1 MWLELIEENPR
12 AMRELLA
19 ALIVNLKLGGIFI
32 SDTDLFQ
39 RDITR
44 LLNGEITPVYRE
56 IKQLARIFPVYFR
69 EIGAEGE
76 LRDVTTAIDEASRR
90 KDRLIHFMRKQIH
103 IESNNTHI
111 ELARKIIT
119 YWYDGNK
126 EPLKE
131 MIPQEIYEGL
141 DQDSKWFIR
150 PHETMIRLCQELKTP
165 PAELLRL
172 DIDVIRE
179 VLHSFGPDQA
189 LDIKRVIYIFRAY
202 FLLLE
207 KYSFEFD
214 DVLAMLRGYS
224 PNLTGI

>member
-1 MWLELIEENPR
+1 M
-12 AMRELLA
+12 M
-19 ALIVNLKLGGIFI
+19 
-32 SDTDLFQ
+32 
-39 RDITR
+39 
-44 LLNGEITPVYRE
+44 
-56 IKQLARIFPVYFR
+56 
-69 EIGAEGE
+69 
-76 LRDVTTAIDEASRR
+76 
-90 KDRLIHFMRKQIH
+90 
-103 IESNNTHI
+103 
-111 ELARKIIT
+111 
-119 YWYDGNK
+119 GNK

-141 DQDSKWFIR
+141 DQDSKWFTR
-150 PHETMIRLCQELKTP
+150 PHETMIRLCQELKIP

-214 DVLAMLRGYS
+214 DVLAMPQRLQPQPDRGFERTETHS
-224 PNLTGI
+224 EK